1 MISNNLKENTTK
13 SYCINTQKNKNF
25 IHLNDLKKLKKY
37 SIVSYSNNYDYIS
50 NQTKI
55 ILKKL
60 ANKYKRGPEFYYKK
74 IISDIIDNEPSH
86 LVASFKEYLIYGD
99 FSEFLKDYFYLN
111 EIIKFLP
118 LIFEYYHS
126 STVIYPNY
134 VTFEEKKYIYKN
146 IKKKQQIINIQQEQE
161 ELDEIINKKKLKK
174 EKQKNNDIISY
185 ESDNTGKSD
194 IFTPHIINSI
204 LNQTN
209 TSNNIKLFGVNF
221 TNNTSEELAD
231 FIEKLKNEEKKIS
244 LKNKNLKNR
253 NKHIIS
259 IHKGCSIKKENNKS
273 NNTNTYNTISTKNN
287 TKGKEKS
294 NIDGKSFSDKNI
306 KNNYN
311 LNSINLDYSKKIN
324 KHFLLKFNQIKKK
337 NKENTSKNILS
348 EFSCLNSSKKN
359 KKINIFSQKTKI
371 LTEYNKI
378 PKKPKE
384 KETLQIQN
392 YNHKPI
398 KRIKSCYGMNQ
409 INSRNKKIFY
419 ENSMF
424 TKDSNNS
431 NKNISKNGTA
441 SFKISSTLNN
451 IHKNKT
457 LLSID
462 KDKKAKR
469 IISKKNKIIL
479 DSKIIN
485 VIYSKRLISNLSSKY
500 CIKNSKKI
508 INNKIK
514 IIIPIKKKNNS
525 NKKYQIQKSK
535 NTAKKPNPFEMNIS
549 PPNTN
554 RNNNKKILKYALL
567 SPININSKFSTSRI
581 ILKTLLKKNLQL
593 DNKKVQ
599 FKKNIKK
606 LLKENKSNK
615 MIKRKNIVG
624 GKQININNDF
634 LTLNVE
640 KKYKQSPSP
649 IHMKKSIE
657 NNNISNS
664 SKSFHFRTKTLYNK

>member
-549 PPNTN
+549 PPNTY

>member
-1 MISNNLKENTTK
+1 
-13 SYCINTQKNKNF
+13 
-25 IHLNDLKKLKKY
+25 
-37 SIVSYSNNYDYIS
+37 
-50 NQTKI
+50 
-55 ILKKL
+55 
-60 ANKYKRGPEFYYKK
+60 
-74 IISDIIDNEPSH
+74 
-86 LVASFKEYLIYGD
+86 
-99 FSEFLKDYFYLN
+99 
-111 EIIKFLP
+111 
-118 LIFEYYHS
+118 
-126 STVIYPNY
+126 
-134 VTFEEKKYIYKN
+134 
-146 IKKKQQIINIQQEQE
+146 
-161 ELDEIINKKKLKK
+161 
-174 EKQKNNDIISY
+174 
-185 ESDNTGKSD
+185 
-194 IFTPHIINSI
+194 
-204 LNQTN
+204 
-209 TSNNIKLFGVNF
+209 
-221 TNNTSEELAD
+221 
-231 FIEKLKNEEKKIS
+231 
-244 LKNKNLKNR
+244 
-253 NKHIIS
+253 
-259 IHKGCSIKKENNKS
+259 
-273 NNTNTYNTISTKNN
+273 
-287 TKGKEKS
+287 
-294 NIDGKSFSDKNI
+294 
-306 KNNYN
+306 
-311 LNSINLDYSKKIN
+311 
-324 KHFLLKFNQIKKK
+324 
-337 NKENTSKNILS
+337 
-348 EFSCLNSSKKN
+348 
-359 KKINIFSQKTKI
+359 
-371 LTEYNKI
+371 
-378 PKKPKE
+378 
-384 KETLQIQN
+384 
-392 YNHKPI
+392 
-398 KRIKSCYGMNQ
+398 MNQ

-485 VIYSKRLISNLSSKY
+485 VIYSKRFISNLESSISNLSSKY
-500 CIKNSKKI
+500 YIKNSKKI

-535 NTAKKPNPFEMNIS
+535 NTAKMPNPFEINIS
-549 PPNTN
+549 PQNTI

-567 SPININSKFSTSRI
+567 SPININSKFNTSRI

>member
-1 MISNNLKENTTK
+1 
-13 SYCINTQKNKNF
+13 
-25 IHLNDLKKLKKY
+25 
-37 SIVSYSNNYDYIS
+37 
-50 NQTKI
+50 
-55 ILKKL
+55 
-60 ANKYKRGPEFYYKK
+60 
-74 IISDIIDNEPSH
+74 
-86 LVASFKEYLIYGD
+86 
-99 FSEFLKDYFYLN
+99 
-111 EIIKFLP
+111 
-118 LIFEYYHS
+118 
-126 STVIYPNY
+126 
-134 VTFEEKKYIYKN
+134 
-146 IKKKQQIINIQQEQE
+146 
-161 ELDEIINKKKLKK
+161 
-174 EKQKNNDIISY
+174 
-185 ESDNTGKSD
+185 
-194 IFTPHIINSI
+194 
-204 LNQTN
+204 
-209 TSNNIKLFGVNF
+209 
-221 TNNTSEELAD
+221 
-231 FIEKLKNEEKKIS
+231 
-244 LKNKNLKNR
+244 
-253 NKHIIS
+253 
-259 IHKGCSIKKENNKS
+259 
-273 NNTNTYNTISTKNN
+273 
-287 TKGKEKS
+287 
-294 NIDGKSFSDKNI
+294 
-306 KNNYN
+306 
-311 LNSINLDYSKKIN
+311 
-324 KHFLLKFNQIKKK
+324 
-337 NKENTSKNILS
+337 
-348 EFSCLNSSKKN
+348 
-359 KKINIFSQKTKI
+359 
-371 LTEYNKI
+371 
-378 PKKPKE
+378 
-384 KETLQIQN
+384 
-392 YNHKPI
+392 
-398 KRIKSCYGMNQ
+398 MNQ

>member
-1 MISNNLKENTTK
+1 M
-13 SYCINTQKNKNF
+13 
-25 IHLNDLKKLKKY
+25 NDLKKLKKY

-86 LVASFKEYLIYGD
+86 LVASFKEYLIYG
-99 FSEFLKDYFYLN
+99 EFLKDYFYLN